1 MCALPLPAL
10 QLGPMLENAKF
21 ILQVRE
27 DKKSEKSEHIII
39 ALIAAEIFVNVFHH
53 L

>member
-1 MCALPLPAL
+1 M

-27 DKKSEKSEHIII
+27 DKKSERSELIII
-39 ALIAAEIFVNVFHH
+39 LLIAVEIFFSVIELAVRAV